1 MEHILTLQHTF
12 HSLKSLPLQ
21 SILYIAL
28 RHFLLQNRSRLS
40 ACYVPL
46 VCKIPED
53 RYYDLFDYLLQCLKY
68 SRCSNCSQFEWM
80 GHEASIGEDDLE
92 KQDRSQSV
100 VKGIMVKYVVSGVD
114 SLDSKPGST
123 ICYWVALGKLL
134 SISECH
140 FPYLSKQ
147 ED

>member
-1 MEHILTLQHTF
+1 MT
-12 HSLKSLPLQ
+12 
-21 SILYIAL
+21 
-28 RHFLLQNRSRLS
+28 
-40 ACYVPL
+40 
-46 VCKIPED
+46 
-53 RYYDLFDYLLQCLKY
+53 YLITYQCLKY

-80 GHEASIGEDDLE
+80 GHKASVEEDDLE